1 MNERRIENR
10 FACAD
15 LVRVEWVEGEG
26 RLRST
31 EAVLEDISRIGGCVE
46 VDEPIP
52 LGAAIIITLGGAQL
66 CGQVCY
72 CVFRDYGYFVG
83 VQFSADSTWSSGA
96 AEPAHL
102 TDFRQI
108 AALITDA

>member
-26 RLRST
+26 RLHST

-52 LGAAIIITLGGAQL
+52 PGATIIIALGEAQL
-66 CGQVCY
+66 YGQVCY

-83 VQFSADSTWSSGA
+83 VQFSADSTWSSGT

-108 AALITDA
+108 AALLT